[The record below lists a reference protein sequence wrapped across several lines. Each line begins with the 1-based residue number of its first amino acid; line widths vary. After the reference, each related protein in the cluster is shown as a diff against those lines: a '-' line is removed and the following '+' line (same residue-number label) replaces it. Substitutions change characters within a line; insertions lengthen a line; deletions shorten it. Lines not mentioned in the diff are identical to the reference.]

1 MLHPVSAWSRLTALR
16 VMGAGLCSLLF
27 VTAMLSPSVPADAA
41 ILQSPQQSEDVR
53 TLTAEAPIVR
63 ELSGGQ
69 THTYQI
75 ILGAGQ
81 YLRIGVAP
89 RGIDIRPELLA
100 PDSQKVIGV
109 YSFPTSTGQRTI
121 SLITE
126 ASGNYRLTL
135 RPLRND
141 AKAGRYEVKI
151 EALHQA
157 TEQDKLRIIAESAE
171 LEVFRARD
179 ETVEKMRLRTAK
191 IEEALAI
198 WRQIGDRRGELRT
211 LTIIGNRYR
220 RIGEPL
226 TAMKHYQEAVRIA
239 HELGDSYQEANLLLN
254 FGHIHSD
261 QGNYQAALE
270 TYDRARQIFASQ
282 SRRYGEAIAMMSIGA
297 NYRLLGET
305 QRSLEYYQ
313 QALPA
318 FSSLNDIDNE
328 CSALNGIGDIY
339 RRMGQM
345 QQALDFHHRALAL
358 ARKYRAVTIEA
369 LTLGFIG
376 DVYLNLGERQKAL
389 ESYAERLKLCRAVG
403 NRVCEATT
411 LGSLG
416 NLSWLS
422 GENKEALD
430 FLSQALNLLRL
441 SGDRIREAAALHGL
455 ARANYSIGNLEEA
468 RKQIEESLGIT
479 ESSRANVVS
488 QQLRESFFASAQSS
502 FALYIDLLMRLSQK
516 HPAEGYDATA
526 LGASERARARGLLDL
541 LSEAGADIRQ
551 GVSPDLVQLERS
563 LQQQI
568 NAKAAA
574 RARLFEDKSAETQAA
589 SFDKEISELT
599 SRYHEVAAQIRAT
612 SPRYAALTQPQ
623 PLSAVEIQRQLLD
636 ENTVLLEFALGGKQS
651 WLWVVTRNSLGSYE
665 LPPRAEI
672 EAASRKVYE
681 LLVARQPKREL
692 TQSQQQTL
700 IAEADTKFQTEA
712 AAMSRML
719 FGQIGAKLQQEW
731 KGKRLVIVASGALE
745 YTPFAAL
752 PLPENGGGANPQSAI
767 RNPQSPPPLIAEH
780 EVVHLPSASALAV
793 IRRESAERPAAMKT
807 LAALGDPVFEAG
819 DPRLAQAKKK
829 KAASDGLIAS
839 VRSAEATVASPA
851 ISPELKRSVRSF
863 NSSAWRDGFSRLPF
877 SREEVETIA
886 AFVPKN
892 SLLKATG
899 FGAKRAVATGG
910 ELARYRIL
918 HFATHGLLNSEQPEL
933 SGLVLS
939 LLDENGKPQD
949 GFLRMHEIYNLQLP
963 AGLVVLSAC
972 QTALGK
978 EIKGEG
984 LVGLT
989 RGFMHAGAER
999 VVASLWQVDDL
1010 ATAELMKRFY
1020 RGMLKD
1026 GMRPAAALRAAQLEM
1041 MKQKRWAAP
1050 YFWAAFTMQGEW
1062 K

>member
-1 MLHPVSAWSRLTALR
+1 MLHSVSAWSRSTALR
-16 VMGAGLCSLLF
+16 VMGACLFSLSL
-27 VTAMLSPSVPADAA
+27 VTATLSPPVPAGASM
-41 ILQSPQQSEDVR
+41 LQSPQQPEDVR
-53 TLTAEAPIVR
+53 TLMAEAPIVR

-69 THTYQI
+69 THSYQI

-81 YLRIGVAP
+81 YLRIVLAP
-89 RGIDIRPELLA
+89 RGIDIRPELFA

-121 SLITE
+121 SLIAE
-126 ASGNYRLTL
+126 VSGSYRLTL

-157 TEQDKLRIIAESAE
+157 TEQDKLRIAAESAE
-171 LEVFRARD
+171 LEGIRARD

-191 IEEALAI
+191 IEEALSL
-198 WRQIGDRRGELRT
+198 WRQLGDRQGELRT

-226 TAMKHYQEAVRIA
+226 TAMKLYQEAVRIA
-239 HELGDSYQEANLLLN
+239 HELGDSYQEANLLLS
-254 FGHIHSD
+254 FGHVHND
-261 QGNYQAALE
+261 EGNYQAALE
-270 TYDRARQIFASQ
+270 TYDRAKRIFESQ
-282 SRRYGEAIAMMSIGA
+282 SRRYGAAIAMMSIGA
-297 NYRLLGET
+297 TYRLLGET

-328 CSALNGIGDIY
+328 CNSLNGMGDIY
-339 RRMGQM
+339 QRMGQM
-345 QQALDFHHRALAL
+345 RQALDFHNRALAL
-358 ARKYRAVTIEA
+358 ARKYRAVTTEA

-389 ESYAERLKLCRAVG
+389 ESFTERLKLCRAVG
-403 NRVCEATT
+403 NRVGEATT
-411 LGSLG
+411 LGLLG

-430 FLSQALNLLRL
+430 FLGQALNLLRL
-441 SGDRIREAAALHGL
+441 SGDRLREATALHGL
-455 ARANYSIGNLEEA
+455 AQANYSIGNLEEA
-468 RKQIEESLGIT
+468 RKRIEESLEIT

-488 QQLRESFFASAQSS
+488 QRLRESFFASAQSS
-502 FALYIDLLMRLSQK
+502 FALYIDLLMQLSRK
-516 HPAEGYDATA
+516 HPAEGHDATA
-526 LGASERARARGLLDL
+526 LGANERARARGLLDL
-541 LSEAGADIRQ
+541 LSESGADLRQ
-551 GVSPDLVQLERS
+551 GVAPELLQLERS
-563 LQQQI
+563 LQRQI

-574 RARLFEDKSAETQAA
+574 RARLFEDKSAEAQAA
-589 SFDKEISELT
+589 SFDQEISELT
-599 SRYHEVAAQIRAT
+599 SRYHEVAAQIRAA

-623 PLSAVEIQRQLLD
+623 PLSAAEIQRQLLD
-636 ENTVLLEFALGGKQS
+636 ENTVLLEFALGEKRS
-651 WLWVVTRNSLGSYE
+651 WLWAVTRDSLASHE

-672 EAASRKVYE
+672 EAAARKVYE
-681 LLVARQPKREL
+681 SLVARQPKREL
-692 TQSQQQTL
+692 SESQQQTL
-700 IAEADTKFQTEA
+700 IAEADAKFQKEA

-719 FGQIGAKLQQEW
+719 FGNIAAKLRQEW
-731 KGKRLVIVASGALE
+731 KGKRLAIVASGALE
-745 YTPFAAL
+745 YVPFASL
-752 PLPENGGGANPQSAI
+752 PLPENGENANPQSAI
-767 RNPQSPPPLIAEH
+767 RNPQSSQPLIAEH

-793 IRRESAERPAAMKT
+793 IRRESAGRPAAMKT
-807 LAALGDPVFEAG
+807 LAALADPVFEAG
-819 DPRLAQAKKK
+819 DPRLAMAKK
-829 KAASDGLIAS
+829 KAASDGLIAN
-839 VRSAEATVASPA
+839 VRSAESTVASPT
-851 ISPELKRSVRSF
+851 INSELSRSVRSF
-863 NSSAWRDGFSRLPF
+863 DLSTWRNGFSRLPF

-899 FGAKRAVATGG
+899 FGANRAVATGG
-910 ELARYRIL
+910 ELGRYRIV
-918 HFATHGLLNSEQPEL
+918 HFATHGLLNSDHPEL

-939 LLDENGKPQD
+939 LLDENGNPQD

-963 AGLVVLSAC
+963 ADLVVLSAC

-1062 K
+1062 R